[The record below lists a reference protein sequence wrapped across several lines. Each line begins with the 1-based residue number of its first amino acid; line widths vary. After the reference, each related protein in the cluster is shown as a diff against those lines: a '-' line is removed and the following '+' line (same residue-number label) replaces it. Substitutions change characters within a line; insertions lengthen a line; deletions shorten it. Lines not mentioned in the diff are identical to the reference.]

1 MEAAQNIQTR
11 FGPDAAKAVSGLIG
25 NPPIGTSDLQP
36 APKDRSRGALI
47 GAVVGEALG
56 EPVEDRPRNWIVANL
71 GQITGHV
78 IPNPKAGS
86 DTQLTLMTADSIL
99 AGAETHPERFGARL
113 AATTIDTRGKAV
125 LRAQAAIRSGR
136 PWWSAAATGS
146 AGTSGAARCAAFGLM
161 WAGDPR
167 RAAYE
172 AALSTSVTHGHP
184 VATSAAAAFA
194 AAVALA
200 ANGDGPLDGAWLTT
214 VADICAEFNQ
224 GDID

>member
-1 MEAAQNIQTR
+1 MEAAQNIQAR

-25 NPPIGTSDLQP
+25 NPPVGNPALQP
-36 APKDRSRGALI
+36 APQDRSRGALI

-71 GQITGHV
+71 GPITGHV

-99 AGAETHPERFGARL
+99 AGAESHPERFGARL
-113 AATTIDTRGKAV
+113 AATTIDTRGQAV
-125 LRAQAAIRSGR
+125 LRAQAAIRAGR

-200 ANGDGPLDGAWLTT
+200 ANGGGPLDAAW
-214 VADICAEFNQ
+214 
-224 GDID
+224 

>member
-1 MEAAQNIQTR
+1 MEATQNIQAR

-25 NPPIGTSDLQP
+25 NPPVGNPDLQP

-71 GQITGHV
+71 GRISGHI

-86 DTQLTLMTADSIL
+86 DTQLTLMTADSVL
-99 AGAETHPERFGARL
+99 AGVESHPERFAARL
-113 AATTIDTRGKAV
+113 AATAIDTRGQAV
-125 LRAQAAIRSGR
+125 LRAQAAIRAGR
-136 PWWSAAATGS
+136 PWWSAAAPSS
-146 AGTSGAARCAAFGLM
+146 AGTSGAARCGAFGLM
-161 WAGDPR
+161 WAGDPQ

-200 ANGDGPLDGAWLTT
+200 ANGDGPLDADWLT
-214 VADICAEFNQ
+214 AIAEICA
-224 GDID
+224 